1 MNRRLVSPLRGHSS
15 AELGFSFSR
24 RACTLLLACFL
35 PASHSLAP
43 AAAPGEFFE
52 KKIRPIFAD
61 NCQGCH
67 NPELKTGGLDLS
79 TPEGFA
85 NGSRSGPIVSPDNPE
100 GSRLLSVI
108 GYEEKLKMPP
118 RMKLSDPQIA
128 ALREW
133 VMAGAPWPGAEV
145 APPANVVEQQ
155 AETEELLFTE
165 DQRNFWAFQPVDDPA
180 PPEVRRESWIQSPI
194 DRFVL
199 ARLEQEGLAPASPA
213 DRPTLLRRA
222 TFDLTGLPPTEEEIA
237 RFVADDSPDAFERVV
252 SRLLGSPRYGER
264 WGRHWLDVAR
274 YADSTGNDE
283 DHRYPHAWRYRD
295 YVIAAFNDDTPYDQ
309 FVREQ
314 IAGDLLASGGPD
326 GINRRGIVATGFLA
340 LGPKALAQQDKD
352 KMLYDVYDEQMDVVT
367 KAFLGLTVT
376 CARCHDHKFDPIL
389 TKDYYSLVGIF
400 ASTKSL
406 RLPRTFVSKPWV
418 TPLAPEEEYQR
429 YLQHRDD
436 IAAKK
441 FEIVD
446 MVSEHVERHNRR
458 LVGKLA
464 KYMLAARRVYH
475 DGAVLGDLA
484 VEERLD
490 KDVLGRWVSYLSPQT
505 DDTRL
510 HLSDWQSAPEETLPE
525 VALAYQAGFEEL
537 ACEWRETMRRWR
549 KAVKKAVKRKNMPP
563 PDRPK
568 FDAEE
573 DPFFYDVNFSERGPF
588 ALSEEE
594 QDAVIPPPTGAVVAG
609 LRQELK
615 LLEETLPREPDL
627 ASSVAEGDLVEQK
640 VFIRGDHHNPGESVS
655 RGFPTILGGRD
666 EPPITESSG
675 RLALAQWL
683 TRDDHPL
690 TARVMVNR
698 IWHWHFGE
706 GLVRS
711 PNNFG
716 KLGERPTHP
725 ALLDY
730 LAKRFVDGGWSI
742 KKMHRLLMLSST
754 YRMSSKTAADSL
766 GKDPENKLL
775 TRFERRRLNVEAIR
789 DGLLALDG
797 SLDLEMGGTLQFGYG
812 TDRENSSDRLS
823 MNPEKVDRRLVYLPL
838 RRANLPTLLNLFDF
852 GDATTTTGKRSGTN
866 VAPQALFMMNSDFV
880 ATRARN
886 LARTLLDDGSTG
898 NAQRLER
905 AYLITLNR
913 RAESYEIESGLA
925 YLDRLGREPAASME
939 DLDAWQ
945 SLCRVLMASNEFIY
959 LE

>member
-1 MNRRLVSPLRGHSS
+1 MKQRLRSRFTEEVLPSYWRSLLSFVLASALATSP
-15 AELGFSFSR
+15 
-24 RACTLLLACFL
+24 
-35 PASHSLAP
+35 SLAQ
-43 AAAPGEFFE
+43 AADPTDFFE
-52 KKIRPIFAD
+52 KKIRPIFAE

-85 NGSRSGPIVSPDNPE
+85 NGSRSGPIVSRDNPE
-100 GSRLLSVI
+100 SSRLLKVV

-118 RMKLSDPQIA
+118 RMKLGDPQIA

-133 VMAGAPWPGAEV
+133 VMAGVPWPGAEV
-145 APPANVVEQQ
+145 APPANVEEQQ
-155 AETEELLFTE
+155 AETKEPLFTE

-199 ARLEQEGLAPASPA
+199 ARIEQEGLAPASPA

-222 TFDLTGLPPTEEEIA
+222 TFDLTGLPPMEEEIA
-237 RFVADDSPDAFERVV
+237 RFVADDSPDAFDRVV
-252 SRLLGSPRYGER
+252 TRLLGSPRYGER

-295 YVIAAFNDDTPYDQ
+295 YVIAAFNEDTPYDR

-314 IAGDLLASGGPD
+314 IAGDLLPSGGPD
-326 GINRRGIVATGFLA
+326 GVNRRGIVATGFLA

-367 KAFLGLTVT
+367 KAFMGLTVT

-400 ASTKSL
+400 ASTKSF
-406 RLPRTFVSKPWV
+406 RLPRDFVSKPWV
-418 TPLAPEEEYQR
+418 TPLGPEEEYQQ

-436 IAAKK
+436 IASKK

-446 MVSEHVERHNRR
+446 TVSEHVERHNRK
-458 LVGKLA
+458 LVGKQA
-464 KYMLAARRVYH
+464 EYMLAARAVYH

-490 KDVLGRWVSYLSPQT
+490 KDVLGRWVSYLRPQT
-505 DDTRL
+505 NDTRF
-510 HLSDWQSAPEETLPE
+510 HLSDWQSVPEETLPE
-525 VALAYQAGFEEL
+525 VAQAYQAGFEEL

-549 KAVKKAVKRKNMPP
+549 EDVKKAVKDKNMPP

-568 FDAEE
+568 FDPEE

-588 ALSEEE
+588 ALSEEQ

-615 LLEETLPREPDL
+615 LLEKTLPREPDL
-627 ASSVAEGDLVEQK
+627 ASSVAEGDLVQQK
-640 VFIRGDHHNPGESVS
+640 IFIRGDHHNPGESVS
-655 RGFPTILGGRD
+655 RGFPTILGGRE

-754 YRMSSKTAADSL
+754 YRMSSEAAADTL

-812 TDRENSSDRLS
+812 TDRENSTDRLS
-823 MNPEKVDRRLVYLPL
+823 LNPEKVDRRLVYLPL

-852 GDATTTTGKRSGTN
+852 GDATTTLGKRSGTN

-886 LARTLLDDGSTG
+886 LARTLLDDSGPG

-913 RAESYEIESGLA
+913 RPESCEIESGLA
-925 YLDRLGREPAASME
+925 YLDQLGSEPSDSME

>member
-1 MNRRLVSPLRGHSS
+1 MKQRLRSRFTEEVLPSYWRSLLSFVLASALATSP
-15 AELGFSFSR
+15 
-24 RACTLLLACFL
+24 
-35 PASHSLAP
+35 SLAQ
-43 AAAPGEFFE
+43 AADPTDFFE
-52 KKIRPIFAD
+52 KKIRPIFAE

-85 NGSRSGPIVSPDNPE
+85 NGSRSGPIVSRDNPE
-100 GSRLLSVI
+100 SSRLLKVV

-118 RMKLSDPQIA
+118 RMKLGDPQIA

-133 VMAGAPWPGAEV
+133 VMAGVPWPGAEV
-145 APPANVVEQQ
+145 APPANVEEQQ
-155 AETEELLFTE
+155 AETKEPLFTE

-199 ARLEQEGLAPASPA
+199 ARIEQEGLAPASPA

-222 TFDLTGLPPTEEEIA
+222 TFDLTGLPPMEEEIA
-237 RFVADDSPDAFERVV
+237 RFVADDSPDAFDRVV
-252 SRLLGSPRYGER
+252 TRLLGSPRYGER

-295 YVIAAFNDDTPYDQ
+295 YVIAAFNEDTPYDR

-314 IAGDLLASGGPD
+314 IAGDLLPSGGPD
-326 GINRRGIVATGFLA
+326 GVNRRGIVATGFLA

-367 KAFLGLTVT
+367 KAFMGLTVT

-400 ASTKSL
+400 ASTKSF
-406 RLPRTFVSKPWV
+406 RLPRDFVSKPWV
-418 TPLAPEEEYQR
+418 TPLGPEEEYQQ

-436 IAAKK
+436 IASKK

-446 MVSEHVERHNRR
+446 TVSEHVERHNRK
-458 LVGKLA
+458 LVGKQA
-464 KYMLAARRVYH
+464 EYMLAARAVYH

-490 KDVLGRWVSYLSPQT
+490 KDVLGRWVSYLRPQT
-505 DDTRL
+505 NDTRF
-510 HLSDWQSAPEETLPE
+510 HLSDWQSVPEETLPE
-525 VALAYQAGFEEL
+525 VAQAYQAGFEEL

-549 KAVKKAVKRKNMPP
+549 EDVKKAVKDKNMPP

-568 FDAEE
+568 FDPEE

-588 ALSEEE
+588 ALSEEQ

-615 LLEETLPREPDL
+615 LLEKTLPREPDL
-627 ASSVAEGDLVEQK
+627 ASSVAEGDLVQQK

-655 RGFPTILGGRD
+655 RGFPTILGGRE

-754 YRMSSKTAADSL
+754 YRMSSEAAADTL

-812 TDRENSSDRLS
+812 TDRENSTDRLS
-823 MNPEKVDRRLVYLPL
+823 LNPEKVDRRLVYLPL

-852 GDATTTTGKRSGTN
+852 GDATTTLGKRSGTN

-886 LARTLLDDGSTG
+886 LARTLLDDSGPG

-913 RAESYEIESGLA
+913 RPESCEIESGLA
-925 YLDRLGREPAASME
+925 YLDQLGSEPSDSME

>member
-1 MNRRLVSPLRGHSS
+1 MKRRSGSRFTEDLLPSYLRSLLSFVLASGLATSP
-15 AELGFSFSR
+15 A
-24 RACTLLLACFL
+24 LAQ
-35 PASHSLAP
+35 
-43 AAAPGEFFE
+43 AADPTDFFE
-52 KKIRPIFAD
+52 KKIRPIFAE

-85 NGSRSGPIVSPDNPE
+85 NGSQSGPIVSHDNPE
-100 GSRLLSVI
+100 NSRLLRVI
-108 GYEEKLKMPP
+108 SYKEKLKMPP
-118 RMKLSDPQIA
+118 RMKLGDPEIS

-133 VMAGAPWPGAEV
+133 VMAGAPWPGLAARV
-145 APPANVVEQQ
+145 LAPASPEDAPSSEPPFSDEQ
-155 AETEELLFTE
+155 
-165 DQRNFWAFQPVDDPA
+165 RSFWAFQPVKDPT
-180 PPEVRRESWIQSPI
+180 PPAVHRENWIQSAI

-199 ARLEQEGLAPASPA
+199 ARLDQKGLAPSSPA
-213 DRPTLLRRA
+213 DKLTLLRRA

-237 RFVADDSPDAFERVV
+237 EFFADDSPEAFERVV

-283 DHRYPHAWRYRD
+283 DHRYPYAWRYRD
-295 YVIAAFNDDTPYDQ
+295 YVIAAFNEDTPYDQ

-314 IAGDLLASGGPD
+314 IAGDLLPSDDPD
-326 GINRRGIVATGFLA
+326 GVNRRGIVATGFLA
-340 LGPKALAQQDKD
+340 LGPKALAQRDKE

-367 KAFLGLTVT
+367 KAFMGLTVT

-389 TKDYYSLVGIF
+389 TKDYYSLAGIF
-400 ASTKSL
+400 ASTKSF
-406 RLPRTFVSKPWV
+406 RFPTVFVSKPWV
-418 TPLAPEEEYQR
+418 APLGPEEEYER
-429 YLQHRDD
+429 YLQHRDA
-436 IAAKK
+436 IASKR

-446 MVSEHVERHNRR
+446 IVSKHVEQHNRR
-458 LVGKLA
+458 LVRKLA
-464 KYMLAARRVYH
+464 QYILAAREVYH
-475 DGAVLGDLA
+475 NGAVLGDAA

-490 KDVLGRWVSYLSPQT
+490 KDVLARWVSYLGPET
-505 DDTRL
+505 DDARS
-510 HLSDWQSAPEETLPE
+510 HLSDWHSAAEETLPE

-549 KAVKKAVKRKNMPP
+549 EAFKKAVKDKNMPP
-563 PDRPK
+563 PDRPE

-573 DPFFYDVNFSERGPF
+573 DPFFYDVNFGERGPF
-588 ALSEEE
+588 ALSDEE
-594 QDAVIPPPTGAVVAG
+594 QDAVIPAPTGAVVAG
-609 LRQELK
+609 LRQDLK
-615 LLEETLPREPDL
+615 LLEETLPPEPDL
-627 ASSVAEGDLVEQK
+627 ASSVAEGDVVQQK
-640 VFIRGDHHNPGESVS
+640 IFIRGDHHNPGEAVS
-655 RGFPTILGGRD
+655 RGFLTILGGRN
-666 EPPITESSG
+666 EPPITQGSG
-675 RLALAQWL
+675 RLALAAWL

-698 IWHWHFGE
+698 IWQWHFGE

-716 KLGERPTHP
+716 KLGARPTHP

-730 LAKRFVDGGWSI
+730 LAKRFIDSGWSI
-742 KKMHRLLMLSST
+742 KRMHRLMMLSSA
-754 YRMSSKTAADSL
+754 YQMSSEAAVDSL
-766 GKDPENKLL
+766 RKDLENRLL
-775 TRFERRRLNVEAIR
+775 TRFQRRRLDVEAIR
-789 DGLLALDG
+789 DGLLAMDG
-797 SLDLEMGGTLQFGYG
+797 SLDLEMGGTLQFGFG
-812 TDRENSSDRLS
+812 TDRENSNDRLS
-823 MNPEKVDRRLVYLPL
+823 LNPEKVDRRLVYLPL

-886 LARTLLDDGSTG
+886 LARTLLDDDSSPGS
-898 NAQRLER
+898 ARRLER

-913 RAESYEIESGLA
+913 RPESYEIESGLA
-925 YLDRLGREPAASME
+925 YLDRLGSEPSDSME

>member
-1 MNRRLVSPLRGHSS
+1 MKQRLRSRFTEEVLPSYWRSLLSFVLASALATSP
-15 AELGFSFSR
+15 
-24 RACTLLLACFL
+24 
-35 PASHSLAP
+35 SLAQ
-43 AAAPGEFFE
+43 AADPTDFFE
-52 KKIRPIFAD
+52 KKIRPIFAE

-85 NGSRSGPIVSPDNPE
+85 NGSRSGPIVSRDNPE
-100 GSRLLSVI
+100 SSRLLKVV

-118 RMKLSDPQIA
+118 RMKRGDPQIA

-133 VMAGAPWPGAEV
+133 VMAGVPWPGAEV
-145 APPANVVEQQ
+145 APPANVEEQQ
-155 AETEELLFTE
+155 AETKEPLFTE

-199 ARLEQEGLAPASPA
+199 ARIEQEGLAPASPA

-222 TFDLTGLPPTEEEIA
+222 TFDLTGLPPMEEEIA
-237 RFVADDSPDAFERVV
+237 RFVADDSPDAFDRVV
-252 SRLLGSPRYGER
+252 TRLLGSPRYGER

-295 YVIAAFNDDTPYDQ
+295 YVIAAFNEDTPYDR

-314 IAGDLLASGGPD
+314 IAGDLLPSGGPD
-326 GINRRGIVATGFLA
+326 GVNRRGIVATGFLA

-367 KAFLGLTVT
+367 KAFMGLTVT

-400 ASTKSL
+400 ASTKSF
-406 RLPRTFVSKPWV
+406 RLPRDFVSKPWV
-418 TPLAPEEEYQR
+418 TPLGPEEEYQQ

-436 IAAKK
+436 IASKK

-446 MVSEHVERHNRR
+446 TVSEHVERHNRK
-458 LVGKLA
+458 LVGKQA
-464 KYMLAARRVYH
+464 EYMLAARAVYH

-490 KDVLGRWVSYLSPQT
+490 KDVLGRWVSYLRPQT
-505 DDTRL
+505 NDTRF
-510 HLSDWQSAPEETLPE
+510 HLSDWQSVPEETLPE
-525 VALAYQAGFEEL
+525 VAQAYQAGFEEL

-549 KAVKKAVKRKNMPP
+549 EDVKKAVKDKNMPP

-568 FDAEE
+568 FDPEE

-588 ALSEEE
+588 ALSEEQ

-615 LLEETLPREPDL
+615 LLEKTLPREPDL
-627 ASSVAEGDLVEQK
+627 ASSVAEGDLVQQK
-640 VFIRGDHHNPGESVS
+640 IFIRGDHHNPGESVS
-655 RGFPTILGGRD
+655 RGFPTILGGRE

-754 YRMSSKTAADSL
+754 YRMSSEAAADTL

-812 TDRENSSDRLS
+812 TDRENSTDRLS
-823 MNPEKVDRRLVYLPL
+823 LNPEKVDRRLVYLPL

-852 GDATTTTGKRSGTN
+852 GDATTTLGKRSGTN

-886 LARTLLDDGSTG
+886 LARTLLDDSGPG

-913 RAESYEIESGLA
+913 RPESCEIESGLA
-925 YLDRLGREPAASME
+925 YLDQLGSEPSDSME